1 MATKESLFIAAMMHL
16 SNSETESVMDE
27 TEIRSWLERVY
38 TDALNFCARQGFW
51 NFAMKAVSIDSDV
64 TPAYGYTYGFTKPS
78 DWARTYVLSDNENY
92 DPPLIDY
99 QDQYSHWLADIDP
112 IYVRYVS
119 TEKALDPETFPVD
132 YAEYVSAYLA
142 SKVYKK
148 VTGAGED
155 VAALFNRMVLKKALA
170 TAKGNDAID
179 QAPGRYPQGAWV
191 SSRGGWGNERGK
203 RGQLIG

>member
-1 MATKESLFIAAMMHL
+1 MATQESLYIGAILHL
-16 SNSETESVMDE
+16 NNAETESVRDE
-27 TEIRSWLERVY
+27 TDARYWLGKVY
-38 TDALNFCARQGFW
+38 SDALAFCLRQGFW
-51 NFAMKAVSIDSDV
+51 NFAMKAVQIESDV
-64 TPAYGYTYGFTKPS
+64 TPEYGYTYGFYKPD
-78 DWARTYVLSDNENY
+78 DWARTYVLSSSDTY
-92 DPPLIDY
+92 DPPLMDY
-99 QDQYSHWLADIDP
+99 QDQNTVWLTDVSP

-119 TEKALDPETFPVD
+119 TELGADPSLFPMD

-155 VAALFNRMVLKKALA
+155 AHAAFNRLVLKKALA

-179 QAPGRYPQGAWV
+179 QAPGRYPQGSWV